1 MRSFIGWI
9 GGKSHLK
16 NQIISLIPSDCNRY
30 IEVCGGAG
38 WVLFGKDK
46 IKGQMEI
53 FNDIDG
59 DLINLYKQIKYNCS
73 ALQKEID
80 WLQSREL
87 FSQYRYEIE
96 NQVEL
101 TDLQRA
107 ARYLYLIK
115 CSFGSNRNSFAT
127 APKTIY
133 NIVSELPKYK
143 ERLKSVIIE
152 NRDFEDLIKT
162 YDRDS
167 ALFYVDPPY
176 VASERYYNRNYTKF
190 NKDDHIRLNAVL
202 KGIKGRFILS
212 YNDCDFIRNLLSDL
226 LGKYRI
232 TQAELARKTGI
243 RPATIC
249 DIYNEM
255 CDRINLEHLDRICE
269 VLGCDVADILE
280 YQPNKIK
287 KTGTNLILEQN
298 GNRKKNN

>member
-59 DLINLYKQIKYNCS
+59 DLINL
-73 ALQKEID
+73 
-80 WLQSREL
+80 
-87 FSQYRYEIE
+87 
-96 NQVEL
+96 
-101 TDLQRA
+101 
-107 ARYLYLIK
+107 
-115 CSFGSNRNSFAT
+115 
-127 APKTIY
+127 
-133 NIVSELPKYK
+133 
-143 ERLKSVIIE
+143 
-152 NRDFEDLIKT
+152 
-162 YDRDS
+162 
-167 ALFYVDPPY
+167 
-176 VASERYYNRNYTKF
+176 
-190 NKDDHIRLNAVL
+190 
-202 KGIKGRFILS
+202 
-212 YNDCDFIRNLLSDL
+212 
-226 LGKYRI
+226 
-232 TQAELARKTGI
+232 
-243 RPATIC
+243 
-249 DIYNEM
+249 
-255 CDRINLEHLDRICE
+255 EHLDRICE